1 MSQSSKYNKII
12 YFPLSAFLHGIAY
25 LPFWVLY
32 RISDVIFVLIY
43 YIFRYRRKVVIKNI
57 NECFPEK
64 SEKER
69 KKIVWDFYRH
79 FVDTFVETIKLLHV
93 SDEEMHRRIVF
104 KDIHVLDKSVA
115 NGRSVIMYAAHF
127 CNWEW
132 LSAITQWTKE
142 GPDVIQFGQV
152 YHPLENQWF
161 DEFFLNL
168 RGRFNSYS
176 YPMKRV
182 VRDLLAAKSN
192 KKISV
197 TGFIA
202 DQHPHPNDQDD
213 VITFLNHYTAFI
225 TGAEVLAKKMDM
237 DVLFFDVYKIKRGYY
252 ECTVREIT
260 RTPKETEQ
268 YEITNTYARLLEKAI
283 LKQPHVWLWTHKRW
297 KRPVTPKNII
307 END

>member
-64 SEKER
+64 SEKEQ

>member
-161 DEFFLNL
+161 EF
-168 RGRFNSYS
+168 
-176 YPMKRV
+176 
-182 VRDLLAAKSN
+182 
-192 KKISV
+192 I
-197 TGFIA
+197 I
-202 DQHPHPNDQDD
+202 
-213 VITFLNHYTAFI
+213 
-225 TGAEVLAKKMDM
+225 
-237 DVLFFDVYKIKRGYY
+237 LFVK
-252 ECTVREIT
+252 
-260 RTPKETEQ
+260 
-268 YEITNTYARLLEKAI
+268 
-283 LKQPHVWLWTHKRW
+283 
-297 KRPVTPKNII
+297 PVN
-307 END
+307 